1 MNPGEDGQP
10 HAVLVGKDGQEVNK
24 SAGEGVVEI
33 LRQRD
38 VEAKGEDD
46 RPWCVG
52 WWWEVDDAWRGDF
65 AGWTCQTWSRP
76 SSVMRRIIL

>member
-1 MNPGEDGQP
+1 VGHLRNTMNPGEDGQP

-46 RPWCVG
+46 RP
-52 WWWEVDDAWRGDF
+52 
-65 AGWTCQTWSRP
+65 
-76 SSVMRRIIL
+76 

>member
-46 RPWCVG
+46 RVISGVVLLVG
-52 WWWEVDDAWRGDF
+52 E
-65 AGWTCQTWSRP
+65 
-76 SSVMRRIIL
+76 LH